1 MFEDCFIS
9 DISTPGHCTAKAE
22 LINLCKKKKKNRFRK
37 RNTLCLEPPGQA
49 RKAALEKWAVT
60 AEMGWKCCSALRRLG
75 KEERQVH
82 LKTIRAFIATPLG
95 SCRHRIHFPNVK
107 PVALWLDHAEGNDQ
121 SQSCGRDKRLTT
133 LPLSCYC
140 SNNPASDFIRILSE
154 ICNIA
159 SCSSSPKVLV
169 LGT

>member
-22 LINLCKKKKKNRFRK
+22 LINLCKKNRFRK
-37 RNTLCLEPPGQA
+37 RNQLCLEPPGQG
-49 RKAALEKWAVT
+49 RKAALKKWAV
-60 AEMGWKCCSALRRLG
+60 APEMGWKWCTALTGLG
-75 KEERQVH
+75 KEQRRVH

-95 SCRHRIHFPNVK
+95 SCRHRIYFPNVR
-107 PVALWLDHAEGNDQ
+107 PAALWLDHDEGNDQ
-121 SQSCGRDKRLTT
+121 SQSCGRDEHLIA

-140 SNNPASDFIRILSE
+140 SNNPASDFIRTLSG

-159 SCSSSPKVLV
+159 SCSSSLKVLV